1 MAPPKAL
8 SAHAILQQRCE
19 NHVQLAALVA
29 ATNVGEDRRT
39 WRAIALS
46 CIMRVFNKKAVD
58 AKRAKEPDPKKKSK
72 ITRIEGAERIEQFAD
87 FCDAHNEAL
96 DKSMTL

>member
-8 SAHAILQQRCE
+8 SAHAIHQQRCE

-58 AKRAKEPDPKKKSK
+58 AKRVKEPDPKKKSK
-72 ITRIEGAERIEQFAD
+72 SPESKEQ
-87 FCDAHNEAL
+87 NEPNNL
-96 DKSMTL
+96 LTSVMHTMKHPTNQ